1 MKLVKPLNLRGFEIY
16 KSLLPPPDQ
25 QAILDDIRAV
35 TAQAPM
41 FSPLTAWGKPM
52 SVRMSSAG
60 KYGWY
65 SDRKGYRY
73 EPAHPNGTPWPA
85 IPQSVL
91 DVWHAV
97 SGTTRQPDCC
107 LINHYTEKARM
118 GLHQDKDEQDFD
130 FPVVSISLGDEGLF
144 RIGGLER
151 KGKTESIWL
160 SSGDVCVMGGAA
172 RLAYHGIDRIRFGS
186 SGLLKNNGR
195 INLTLRVVD

>member
-1 MKLVKPLNLRGFEIY
+1 MKLVKPLHLRGFEIY
-16 KSLLPPPDQ
+16 KSQLPPPDQ
-25 QAILDDIRAV
+25 LVILDDIRGV
-35 TAQAPM
+35 IAQAPM

-73 EPAHPNGTPWPA
+73 EPVHPNGTPWPA

-91 DVWHAV
+91 DVWNAV

-130 FPVVSISLGDEGLF
+130 YPVVSISLGDEGLF

-151 KGKTESIWL
+151 KDKTESIWL
-160 SSGDVCVMGGAA
+160 ASGDVCVMGGAA

>member
-1 MKLVKPLNLRGFEIY
+1 MKLVKPLHLRGFEIY
-16 KSLLPPPDQ
+16 KSLLSPPDQ

-35 TAQAPM
+35 IAQAPM

-91 DVWHAV
+91 DVWNAV
-97 SGTTRQPDCC
+97 SGTARQPDCC

-130 FPVVSISLGDEGLF
+130 YPVVSISLGDEGLF
-144 RIGGLER
+144 RIGGTER
-151 KGKTESIWL
+151 KDKTESIWL
-160 SSGDVCVMGGAA
+160 ASGDVCVMGGAA